1 MALPALALI
10 PALTWE
16 GVAVASSIGGFFTYL
31 WNKNYEEGKK
41 FNFDFTS
48 TQEFNSINTNYT
60 DFETKLTTVPK
71 TQIEQFEADVRLY
84 EKSIPQTQNISTAVN
99 DVASKTSLID
109 VIKTSNLEQIEQQKI
124 LNNNLSMLNNT
135 ILKLFEAKNIELVN
149 QQKQNIIL
157 SENLKAINISLL
169 SLASIPK
176 IMADIAGSEISHSV
190 ENSLLIEKIEELT
203 KTIKEKT
210 TTVNASGGTFNL
222 DTTAIVNAI
231 NGITENQTQIN
242 SKLVEGIQSQN
253 KVNEKTLEKLN
264 IELSKDISFEGK
276 QINKA
281 ELDKIRNL
289 EILKNVKDENDTDL
303 NEDLSLLDD
312 VLNDGFDL
320 DYNPFKV
327 ILEALKDEFT
337 QDSNDIKIKYNLK

>member
-16 GVAVASSIGGFFTYL
+16 GVAVATSIGGFFTYL
-31 WNKNYEEGKK
+31 WNKNYEEGKN

-48 TQEFNSINTNYT
+48 TQEFNSINTSYT

-71 TQIEQFEADVRLY
+71 TQIETFSSVVKNY
-84 EKSIPQTQNISTAVN
+84 ENSLPKVQEVSTVTN
-99 DVASKTSLID
+99 DVNSKVSLID
-109 VIKTSNLEQIEQQKI
+109 VIKTSNLEQIKQQQI
-124 LNNNLSMLNNT
+124 LNNNLSALNNT
-135 ILKLFEAKNIELVN
+135 VLKLFEAKNMELVN
-149 QQKQNIIL
+149 QQKQTIIL
-157 SENLKAINISLL
+157 SENLKAINVSLL

-203 KTIKEKT
+203 NTIKEKT
-210 TTVNASGGTFNL
+210 TTINASGGTFNL

-231 NGITENQTQIN
+231 NARTENQTLTN
-242 SKLVEGIQSQN
+242 SKIVEGIQSQN

-264 IELSKDISFEGK
+264 VELTKDISFEGK

-320 DYNPFKV
+320 EYNPFKV
-327 ILEALKDEFT
+327 ILEALKDEFV